1 MEATAKRVSIEF
13 TLTLDDGT
21 AAATNVGKKP
31 FVFQHGQ
38 NQLLPA
44 LESAM
49 AGLEINDRRAIT
61 LSPEEGFGAV
71 DPDAFWAVQT
81 EGIPEESRRVGEVL
95 TVRDNS
101 ETRMRARVHE
111 IDSDMLVLDFN
122 HPLAGKNL
130 HFDVRVVAIEE

>member
-1 MEATAKRVSIEF
+1 MAGTGKRVAIEF

-31 FVFQHGQ
+31 FVFQHGR

-44 LESAM
+44 LERAM
-49 AGLEINDRRAIT
+49 AGLEINDRREIT

-71 DPDAFWAVQT
+71 DPGAFWAVQT

-95 TVRDNS
+95 MVRDNS

-111 IDSDMLVLDFN
+111 IEPNFLVLDFN
-122 HPLAGKNL
+122 HPLAGESL
-130 HFDVRVVAIEE
+130 HFDVRVVGIEE